1 MEQYYPGD
9 VVIRTKYGT
18 GMTGIIIKPHTLDKS
33 YIVEVLTVP
42 RGRGDRWTHVGEK
55 IQWGTRFFKLLYSTI
70 NREPDWEV

>member
-9 VVIRTKYGT
+9 IVIRTKYGT

-42 RGRGDRWTHVGEK
+42 IGDRWSRVGVK
-55 IQWGTRFFKLLYSTI
+55 IQWGTRFFELLYSSM